1 MVVDNGPIHVSKAA
15 KAALATSTHW
25 LIDEWLPKYAPEL
38 NDIEPIW
45 RDLKGH
51 NLAHKT
57 FSDAATLDVAIH
69 DAVAALN
76 AERNHDPLA
85 KLRISA

>member
-1 MVVDNGPIHVSKAA
+1 MRPNST
-15 KAALATSTHW
+15 TSS
-25 LIDEWLPKYAPEL
+25 LSGC
-38 NDIEPIW
+38 
-45 RDLKGH
+45 DLKDH